1 MLFQMPTRYDLTVK
15 SYRVLF
21 YDELEEYESAI
32 RFLTEHL
39 KVNPTDGIA
48 YNNRGLAYSEIGRGE
63 EALLDFKKAME
74 LSPSD
79 PNPYLNRGALYE
91 RTQPV
96 GEFDDAIKDFAKAIS
111 INPNDASFH
120 RCKAYACLKVNRLQ
134 EAIDSFTNAIL
145 LEPEFRQTYIDRGE
159 TYKKVGDETK
169 AQQDLL
175 IATKLPRYPTQKK

>member
-1 MLFQMPTRYDLTVK
+1 MPTRYDLTAK
-15 SYRVLF
+15 SYRILF

-32 RFLTEHL
+32 RLLTEHL
-39 KVNPTDGIA
+39 KANPTDGIA

-91 RTQPV
+91 RAQPV
-96 GEFDDAIKDFAKAIS
+96 GKFDEAINDFAKAIS
-111 INPNDASFH
+111 INPNDPGFH
-120 RCKAYACLKVNRLQ
+120 RCKAYACLKINRLL

-145 LEPEFRQTYIDRGE
+145 LEPEFRQTYMDRGE
-159 TYKKVGDETK
+159 TYKRVGDESR
-169 AQQDLL
+169 AQQDFL
-175 IATKLPRYPTQKK
+175 IAAKLARYPTRVK

>member
-1 MLFQMPTRYDLTVK
+1 MPTRYDLTAK

-21 YDELEEYESAI
+21 YDDLEKYESAI

-63 EALLDFKKAME
+63 DAILDFEKAME
-74 LSPSD
+74 LSPWD
-79 PNPYLNRGALYE
+79 PNPYVNRGDLYS
-91 RTQPV
+91 RFRPV
-96 GEFDDAIKDFAKAIS
+96 GKFAEAIEDFSKAIS

-120 RCKAYACLKVNRLQ
+120 RCKGHACLKFNRLQ

-145 LEPEFRQTYIDRGE
+145 LEPEFRQTYIDRSE

-175 IATKLPRYPTQKK
+175 IATKLPRYPTRKK